1 MLLQLLL
8 STAVLLVLLVT
19 IFNKAFSKGKPT
31 CRHYILNTYLYIAL
45 GITLIAIYWL
55 INEQK
60 TILITLSSFIGFI
73 ALLLV
78 WFMLMAL
85 IRYLPPKY
93 YILTHI
99 IWVFAMYLLASI
111 MFPMYSIAKKFN
123 VLSLGIFLTL
133 AICIIVSL
141 IGYYYKGVFKVN
153 LRMYLLGALVALILG
168 ELGAMYLIN
177 DLELRRKVMMGLSF
191 FGIIIFGLFLLVF
204 TKELKERS
212 KKCEN
217 ANYPS
222 ESVKFIVSIINI
234 LVNIFRVLVL
244 RKIKSGGR
252 RIRM

>member
-1 MLLQLLL
+1 MLLALLL
-8 STAVLLVLLVT
+8 STAALLILLVT

-60 TILITLSSFIGFI
+60 TILITVSSFMGFI

-99 IWVFAMYLLASI
+99 IWLFAMYLLASI
-111 MFPMYSIAKKFN
+111 MFPMYAAAKEFN
-123 VLSLGIFLTL
+123 VLTLGILLTL
-133 AICIIVSL
+133 ATSIIVSL
-141 IGYYYKGVFKVN
+141 IGYYHKGVFKVN
-153 LRMYLLGALVALILG
+153 LRLYLFWALIALILG
-168 ELGAMYLIN
+168 ELGAIYLIK
-177 DLELRRKVMMGLSF
+177 DLELKRKVMIGLSF
-191 FGIIIFGLFLLVF
+191 IGIIIFGLLLLVF
-204 TKELKERS
+204 TKELKKRS
-212 KKCEN
+212 KECKK

-222 ESVKFIVSIINI
+222 ESVKFIVAIMNI
-234 LVNIFRVLVL
+234 LMDIFRILVL
-244 RKIKSGGR
+244 RKMKG
-252 RIRM
+252 